1 MAPSIAPVRGEAV
14 ACRRSVSIVMAWRFD
29 LALEF
34 GADAALC
41 LEEAGAL
48 A

>member
-1 MAPSIAPVRGEAV
+1 
-14 ACRRSVSIVMAWRFD
+14 MAWRFD

-34 GADAALC
+34 GTDGALC

>member
-1 MAPSIAPVRGEAV
+1 MALSLAANRGEAI

-29 LALEF
+29 VALEF